1 MKNLNLLFAGALI
14 LLMYKTPSFL
24 TDIATSIFGRAALVI
39 VLAYTLIYCEFSCS
53 IFFALIIIVLF
64 HNTLEGFKEGKGIIE
79 KFETD
84 PKAEAAPPAPEP
96 AAAEED
102 EYNVGGEEGP
112 GEGKEEEE
120 EEEEEEEDQEDGGGD
135 GENTF
140 KNKEGFLGT
149 NMIAKKVLNKN
160 FIGNLRNSL
169 TNNLTD
175 LDRFLKTK
183 SEKNTIGATKQ

>member
-1 MKNLNLLFAGALI
+1 MIKNLKMKNLNLLFAGALI

-64 HNTLEGFKEGKGIIE
+64 HNTLEGFKEGGGIMKKIE
-79 KFETD
+79 DLETNEKED
-84 PKAEAAPPAPEP
+84 NEE
-96 AAAEED
+96 EED
-102 EYNVGGEEGP
+102 E
-112 GEGKEEEE
+112 EEED
-120 EEEEEEEDQEDGGGD
+120 EEEEEEEDE
-135 GENTF
+135 E
-140 KNKEGFLGT
+140 KKEEEKEENKEGFLGT

-183 SEKNTIGATKQ
+183 SEKNTMGATKQ

>member
-1 MKNLNLLFAGALI
+1 MIKNLKMKNLNLLFAGALI

-64 HNTLEGFKEGKGIIE
+64 HNTLEGFKEGGGIMKKIADL
-79 KFETD
+79 ETN
-84 PKAEAAPPAPEP
+84 EAK
-96 AAAEED
+96 ED
-102 EYNVGGEEGP
+102 N
-112 GEGKEEEE
+112 
-120 EEEEEEEDQEDGGGD
+120 EEEDNEEENEEDGEKKEKEEKEE
-135 GENTF
+135 GEE
-140 KNKEGFLGT
+140 KEENKEGFLGT

-183 SEKNTIGATKQ
+183 SEKNTRFC

>member
-1 MKNLNLLFAGALI
+1 MIKNLKMKNLNLLFAGALI

-64 HNTLEGFKEGKGIIE
+64 HNTLEGFKEGGGIMKKIADLETNE
-79 KFETD
+79 KED
-84 PKAEAAPPAPEP
+84 NEE
-96 AAAEED
+96 EED
-102 EYNVGGEEGP
+102 E
-112 GEGKEEEE
+112 EEED
-120 EEEEEEEDQEDGGGD
+120 EEEEEEEDE
-135 GENTF
+135 E
-140 KNKEGFLGT
+140 KKEEEKEENKEGFLGT

-183 SEKNTIGATKQ
+183 SEKNTMGATKQ